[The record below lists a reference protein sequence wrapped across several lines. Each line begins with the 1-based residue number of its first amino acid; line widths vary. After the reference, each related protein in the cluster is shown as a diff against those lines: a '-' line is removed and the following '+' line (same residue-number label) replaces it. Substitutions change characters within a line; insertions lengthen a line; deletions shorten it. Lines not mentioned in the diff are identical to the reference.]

1 MKKNLLLSA
10 AVLSL
15 AMLGGCAQVGT
26 VVKKLDYATGTPV
39 TDQQM
44 QSFKKGKTTQD
55 QVVAAIGYPSTKAE
69 VTGKEVWSYP
79 YTLIAALPFSPN
91 KQETTV
97 FEWSAKGVLLNFYKA
112 GGAAGTTGNP
122 LLDAANGK

>member
-1 MKKNLLLSA
+1 MKKNILLSA

-15 AMLGGCAQVGT
+15 AMLGGCAQVGSIT
-26 VVKKLDYATGTPV
+26 KKLDYTTGTPV

-55 QVVAAIGYPSTKAE
+55 QVVAAIGYPASKAE

-79 YTLIAALPFSPN
+79 YSLIAALPFQPN

-97 FEWSAKGVLLNFYKA
+97 FEWSSKGVLLNFYKA
-112 GGAAGTTGNP
+112 GGAAGKTGNA
-122 LLDAANGK
+122 LLDAANGQ

>member
-1 MKKNLLLSA
+1 MKKTLLLSA

-15 AMLGGCAQVGT
+15 AMLGGCAQVGALT
-26 VVKKLDYATGTPV
+26 KKLDYATGTPV
-39 TDQQM
+39 TDQQL

-55 QVVAAIGYPSTKAE
+55 QVVAAIGYPTSKAE

-79 YTLIAALPFSPN
+79 YNLIAAMPFQEN

-97 FEWSAKGVLLNFYKA
+97 FEWSSKGVLLNFYKA
-112 GGAAGTTGNP
+112 GGSAGSTGNP